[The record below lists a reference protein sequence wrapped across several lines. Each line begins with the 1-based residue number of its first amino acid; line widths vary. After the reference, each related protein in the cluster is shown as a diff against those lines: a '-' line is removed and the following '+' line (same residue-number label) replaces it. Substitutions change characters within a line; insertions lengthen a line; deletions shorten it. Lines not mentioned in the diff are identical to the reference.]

1 VKFLIYQFD
10 FKAGILVPLGE
21 MAGFFVVILGVMWLI
36 YGVYE
41 AKRRGSVKERK
52 IEDWD
57 FKLTKFLKVF
67 IYVGF
72 VIGVLSILS
81 GVSGLL
87 YNIPPSGAFAKNIED
102 AGGIA
107 GVSIFTSVFLI
118 ILGVL
123 TFLKP
128 MNDIPISS
136 VVGLMAGSAVV
147 AIIVIAL
154 PGEAYEII
162 GIFMDPT
169 VFFVILFIIVFAI
182 VALTAKFYIGTLMAI
197 SKLISW
203 PIFALLVAGFCLLQA
218 FLLLV
223 VGVSITGYF

>member
-1 VKFLIYQFD
+1 MIYQFD
-10 FKAGILVPLGE
+10 FKVGFLIPLAE
-21 MAGFFVVILGVMWLI
+21 MAGFFVLILGIMWLI
-36 YGVYE
+36 YGVHE

-57 FKLTKFLKVF
+57 FKLTKFLKVLTYLGF
-67 IYVGF
+67 IV
-72 VIGVLSILS
+72 GVLSILS
-81 GVSGLL
+81 GVAGLL
-87 YNIPPSGAFAKNIED
+87 YNIPPRGFEGTD
-102 AGGIA
+102 
-107 GVSIFTSVFLI
+107 VSIFTSVLLI

-162 GIFMDPT
+162 GIFMNPT

-203 PIFALLVAGFCLLQA
+203 PIFAFIVGGFCILQA
-218 FLLLV
+218 FLVLV
-223 VGVSITGYF
+223 IGVSITGYF